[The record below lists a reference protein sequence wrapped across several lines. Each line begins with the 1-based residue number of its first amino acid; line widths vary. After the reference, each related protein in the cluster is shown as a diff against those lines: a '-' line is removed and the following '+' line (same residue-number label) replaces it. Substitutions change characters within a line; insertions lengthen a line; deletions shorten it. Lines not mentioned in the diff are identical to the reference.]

1 MFDRQKQLSIVQRTF
16 RKAMRNIINNIYR
29 KYSVPE
35 KWVEYRGQDASDIIE
50 AGLKSDKPLMVARL
64 GGIELDAMIRINNNN
79 SKFKFLPN
87 KKRDG
92 IFDSLASNAG
102 FFPLDDA
109 LLKKFYELMYADLHC
124 VDILGSWRRREIFFK
139 KELRAAKKIYL
150 ADIEPY
156 LHINPWSKALK
167 GKKVLVVHPFSESIR
182 EQYARRSYLFDNKDV
197 LPEFELIT
205 VKAVQSIAGNNSGF
219 TTWFDALDYM
229 KNQVSTLDFDIAII
243 GCGAYGFPLAAHIK
257 RMGKKAIHIGGAT
270 QILFGIKGRRWETN
284 ERIAPLMN
292 DYWVRPKQS
301 ETPNHSST
309 IEGGCYW

>member
-197 LPEFELIT
+197 LPDSLYHHRHLSHCRIGPVGAKRADNERARLYQRFR
-205 VKAVQSIAGNNSGF
+205 
-219 TTWFDALDYM
+219 
-229 KNQVSTLDFDIAII
+229 DFAD
-243 GCGAYGFPLAAHIK
+243 
-257 RMGKKAIHIGGAT
+257 R
-270 QILFGIKGRRWETN
+270 GRRV
-284 ERIAPLMN
+284 RIPPHRDILGELP
-292 DYWVRPKQS
+292 VHGRPRTEAEKYSVQ
-301 ETPNHSST
+301 
-309 IEGGCYW
+309 

>member
-1 MFDRQKQLSIVQRTF
+1 MS
-16 RKAMRNIINNIYR
+16 NIINNIYR

-50 AGLKSDKPLMVARL
+50 AGLKCDKPFMVARL
-64 GGIELDAMIRINNNN
+64 GGIELDAMIRINKNN
-79 SKFKFLPN
+79 SKFKLLPN
-87 KKRDG
+87 TKRDG
-92 IFDSLASNAG
+92 NFGSLASNAG
-102 FFPLDDA
+102 FFPVDDA
-109 LLKKFYELMYADLHC
+109 LLKKFYELMRADLHD

-139 KELRAAKKIYL
+139 KELREAKKIHL

-156 LHINPWSKALK
+156 LHVNPWSKALK
-167 GKKVLVVHPFSESIR
+167 EKKVLVVHPFSESIQ
-182 EQYARRSYLFDNKDV
+182 EQYRRRSYLFDNKDV

-205 VKAVQSIAGNNSGF
+205 LKAVQSIAGNNSGF

-243 GCGAYGFPLAAHIK
+243 GCGAYGFPLAAHVK
-257 RMGKKAIHIGGAT
+257 RIGKKAIHMGGAT
-270 QILFGIKGRRWETN
+270 QILFGIRGRRWETN

-301 ETPNHSST
+301 ETPNASST

>member
-1 MFDRQKQLSIVQRTF
+1 
-16 RKAMRNIINNIYR
+16 MRNIINDIYR

-35 KWVEYRGQDASDIIE
+35 KWVEYRGQDASDSIE
-50 AGLKSDKPLMVARL
+50 AGLKSDNPLMIARL
-64 GGIELDAMIRINNNN
+64 GGIELDAMIHIKKNSGKLSFIRKIN
-79 SKFKFLPN
+79 
-87 KKRDG
+87 RDKV
-92 IFDSLASNAG
+92 FASLVSNAG

-109 LLKKFYELMYADLHC
+109 LLKKFYELMLADLHG

-139 KELRAAKKIYL
+139 KELSQAKKIHL
-150 ADIEPY
+150 VDIEPY
-156 LHINPWSKALK
+156 LHKNPWSKALK
-167 GKKVLVVHPFSESIR
+167 GKKVLVVHPFSESIQ
-182 EQYARRSYLFDNKDV
+182 EQYRRRSCLFDNKDV

-205 VKAVQSIAGNNSGF
+205 LKAVQSIAGNNSGF

-229 KNQVSTLDFDIAII
+229 KDQVSALDFDIAII

-257 RMGKKAIHIGGAT
+257 RMGKKAIHIGGPI

-301 ETPNHSST
+301 ETPNASST